1 MDLPYQKSHSSFSTQ
16 ISGWP
21 GHNVVPLVVRVFS
34 FYPFASWLRLWG
46 FSSFCAEP
54 THFWVP
60 VGHRWSAG
68 AGSQSDPRCSGS
80 LPQAGERSWAAAG
93 PRGLCHKCWE
103 HLTTQQSPGAVC
115 PAGVQGKEALEKW
128 KPKEL
133 VASGSRIPS
142 LTKMRFLGWGTML
155 ISPRVWPAGS
165 IVENNLK
172 LKPSL
177 LSKALS
183 QGAFFD
189 ISVHVECKS
198 SAHGFGSFSLLSLY
212 PFLFWA
218 SGLSLLDCQPLES
231 EGHVF

>member
-1 MDLPYQKSHSSFSTQ
+1 MSSFSAQ

-21 GHNVVPLVVRVFS
+21 GHNVVPLVVRLFS
-34 FYPFASWLRLWG
+34 FFPFASWLRLWG

-80 LPQAGERSWAAAG
+80 LPQAGECSWAAAG

-133 VASGSRIPS
+133 VASGSPIPT
-142 LTKMRFLGWGTML
+142 LTKLHFLGWGRVL

-177 LSKALS
+177 LSKALP
-183 QGAFFD
+183 QGHFLIYQFTLSAEILPMDLAVSVCCLCIHFF
-189 ISVHVECKS
+189 SGHQGC
-198 SAHGFGSFSLLSLY
+198 
-212 PFLFWA
+212 LFWIV
-218 SGLSLLDCQPLES
+218 SPWK
-231 EGHVF
+231 VRVMFF